1 MELFKGAQNT
11 RELRN
16 IERFLAR
23 NFAQILPISASASR
37 LAVDLIKRYALS
49 QGLTLPDAL
58 IAAITLSI
66 KGKLVTG
73 NQRDFAYIRGLKVET
88 PAYRSVMP

>member
-1 MELFKGAQNT
+1 MELLKGAQNA

-16 IERFLAR
+16 IERFLAK
-23 NFAQILPISASASR
+23 NFTQIIPISASASR
-37 LAVDLIKRYALS
+37 LAVDLIRRYTLA

-58 IAAITLSI
+58 IAAITLSV

-73 NQRDFAYIRGLKVET
+73 NRRDFSYIRGLKVET
-88 PAYRSVMP
+88 PAYRSVSP